1 MIAPV
6 YSEISTII
14 GELRAFVAQQVVTN
28 GQVLN
33 ELKSISDRVAQYA
46 EINATFIEY
55 RKTLHARLEKIH
67 EQTTQF
73 DDSLDRMEA
82 RVSALHDDNIRF
94 KFQFKILLAVM
105 TLLATVGSTIVTGV
119 LGPLFHVVK

>member
-1 MIAPV
+1 MVAPV
-6 YSEISTII
+6 YNEISTII

-46 EINATFIEY
+46 EINATFVEY

-67 EQTTQF
+67 DQTIQF
-73 DDSLDRMEA
+73 DDSLDRMDA

-94 KFQFKILLAVM
+94 KFQIKIVLAVM

>member
-1 MIAPV
+1 MVAPV

-67 EQTTQF
+67 DQTIQF
-73 DDSLDRMEA
+73 DDSLDRMDA

-94 KFQFKILLAVM
+94 KFQIKIVLAVM

-119 LGPLFHVVK
+119 LSPLFRAIK